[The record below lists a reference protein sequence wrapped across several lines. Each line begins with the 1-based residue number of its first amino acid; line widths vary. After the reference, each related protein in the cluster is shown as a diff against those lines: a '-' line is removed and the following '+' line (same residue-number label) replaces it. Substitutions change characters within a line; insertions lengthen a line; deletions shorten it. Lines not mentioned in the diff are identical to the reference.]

1 MMKYLCTLLLFVIAS
16 YGASYAFAFP
26 PLTPYQHASGIAF
39 NIPQGWQVNVDEVEG
54 TVLVF
59 EDANDPSAASLG
71 WFMASAEQGT
81 PEEFIAYFIE
91 NTLSNFQVISAEAN
105 GTNYYAI
112 AQGQID
118 GIQAQLAFISFSD
131 ASTGL
136 LSLLVFAAT
145 PDRFDAL
152 GGADLLL
159 VTFGGQSPDSLQTSP
174 SAGNAHTQQ
183 GQAGGR
189 QFYVQQSPEC
199 FDVNDIFYNLSF
211 CQSIRILAHSVSPSA
226 QAIQG
231 TWGEVTGAPSMS
243 SWLNT
248 TTNQISYDS
257 SGMGI
262 QLIFDNQGR
271 YTIAYRYNITS
282 AGCISLSE
290 GFETGRYQ
298 FDPATL
304 QISLV
309 DAQSEVTLTTC
320 GNTSQPF
327 QGETPALQVNVGFG
341 NNGEMVIDM
350 PCRDYMQ
357 VGCADNGY
365 RKLLLHRE

>member
-1 MMKYLCTLLLFVIAS
+1 MMKYLCTLLFVIV
-16 YGASYAFAFP
+16 SYAFAFP
-26 PLTPYQHASGIAF
+26 PLTPYQHSSGMGF
-39 NIPQGWQVNVDEVEG
+39 YVPQGWQVNVDEVEG

-71 WFMASAEQGT
+71 WFTASAEQGT
-81 PEEFIAYFIE
+81 PEEFMAYFIE
-91 NTLSNFQVISAEAN
+91 NTLSNPQVISAEAN

-112 AQGQID
+112 VQGQID
-118 GIQAQLAFISFSD
+118 GIQAQLALLSFSD

-145 PDRFDAL
+145 PDRFEAL

-183 GQAGGR
+183 GQAEAR
-189 QFYVQQSPEC
+189 PFYAQQGAEC
-199 FDVNDIFYNLSF
+199 FDAYSDILYNSDY
-211 CQSIRILAHSVSPSA
+211 CHSIRILAHSVSPSA

-231 TWGEVTGAPSMS
+231 TWSEVTGAPAMN
-243 SWLNT
+243 SWQNT

-262 QLIFDNQGR
+262 QLSFDNQGR
-271 YTIAYRYNITS
+271 YTIAYRYNLTS
-282 AGCISLSE
+282 AGCSSLSE

-304 QISLV
+304 KISLV

-320 GNTSQPF
+320 GNASQPF